1 MNGLDAILNRI
12 MTDAE
17 DRIRDIRE
25 QADARCAELTA
36 SAEQEADRIT
46 GEARKKAEEQA
57 AVLVRRAESLSVL
70 ETRKSILSARQMLID
85 EVIDQAAA
93 RLAALPSD
101 KKAVLYRQ
109 LLLEN
114 ARGSETVVFSRED
127 ATNVDGILDAINREN
142 GWQLKRDPVPGDF
155 SGGLILRQDLIETNL
170 TVNLLIRSL
179 RPELVSLA
187 AKALFS
193 N

>member
-25 QADARCAELTA
+25 QADARSAELLA
-36 SAEQEADRIT
+36 AAEKEAARIT
-46 GEARKKAEEQA
+46 EEARKKAEEQA
-57 AVLVRRAESLSVL
+57 AVLVRRSESLSVL
-70 ETRKSILSARQMLID
+70 ETRKSILSSRQKLID
-85 EVIDQAAA
+85 EAIEQAAV
-93 RLAALPSD
+93 RLAALPTE
-101 KKAVLYRQ
+101 KKRVLYKR
-109 LLLEN
+109 LLEEN
-114 ARGSETVVFSRED
+114 ANGLETVVFSRED
-127 ATNVDGILDAINREN
+127 AEDADSVLDAVNREN
-142 GWQLKRDPVPGDF
+142 GWQLKRDPAPGDF

-170 TVNLLIRSL
+170 TVGLLIRSL

-187 AKALFS
+187 AKALFG